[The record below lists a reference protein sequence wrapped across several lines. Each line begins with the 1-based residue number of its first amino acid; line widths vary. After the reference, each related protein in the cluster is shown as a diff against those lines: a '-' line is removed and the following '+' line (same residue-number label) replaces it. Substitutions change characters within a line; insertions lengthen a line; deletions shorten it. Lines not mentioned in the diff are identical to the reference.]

1 MAILTSG
8 SGVNA
13 EFYADKSERRCRLD
27 VVSCAE
33 LFDPVNDKFL
43 NQVGAVGNAGNES
56 GPRNR
61 NSRESGSRGLTVQIR
76 CDAEQGTKLAARKV
90 GSAKY
95 AKWGLFHSH
104 QLQTFARQN
113 MH

>member
-1 MAILTSG
+1 MVILTSG
-8 SGVNA
+8 SGRRA
-13 EFYADKSERRCRLD
+13 TERRC
-27 VVSCAE
+27 
-33 LFDPVNDKFL
+33 
-43 NQVGAVGNAGNES
+43 ES
-56 GPRNR
+56 
-61 NSRESGSRGLTVQIR
+61 
-76 CDAEQGTKLAARKV
+76 AARKV